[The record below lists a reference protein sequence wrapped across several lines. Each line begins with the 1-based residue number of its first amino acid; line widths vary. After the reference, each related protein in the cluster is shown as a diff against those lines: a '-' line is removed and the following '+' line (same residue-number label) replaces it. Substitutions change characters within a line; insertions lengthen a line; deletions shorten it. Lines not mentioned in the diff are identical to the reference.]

1 MEQPSADELP
11 RASHDTALSDEERWT
26 PEQVRELA
34 HLMVRLQTLAGG
46 RVFRPL
52 PVRKGSRAQVFA
64 PADADCTRFLYSD
77 IGALA
82 PSVSERPSEAEL
94 LGVLDFLLLQ
104 LELIVDSISS
114 RLYPSSSQDDP
125 DLEAIKAALA
135 LRAQSGRPL
144 DAGTLQQVLELLVR

>member
-1 MEQPSADELP
+1 MEQPSADEAP
-11 RASHDTALSDEERWT
+11 CASHDAALSNDERWT

-34 HLMVRLQTLAGG
+34 HLTVRLQTLTGG

-52 PVRKGSRAQVFA
+52 PVRKGSRAQVLA
-64 PADADCTRFLYSD
+64 PADADCSRFLYSD

-94 LGVLDFLLLQ
+94 LGMLDFLLLQ
-104 LELIVDSISS
+104 LELVVDSLSS
-114 RLYPSSSQDDP
+114 RSSQDDAN
-125 DLEAIKAALA
+125 LEAIKGALA

-144 DAGTLQQVLELLVR
+144 DAGTLQQVLELLAR